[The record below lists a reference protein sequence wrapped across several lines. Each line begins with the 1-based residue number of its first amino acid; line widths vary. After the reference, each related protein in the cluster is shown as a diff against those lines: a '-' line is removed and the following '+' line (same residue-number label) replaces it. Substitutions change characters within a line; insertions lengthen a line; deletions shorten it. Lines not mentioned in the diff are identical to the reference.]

1 MTCRSSAMASEQSGE
16 WNVRLDSSLSMKGD
30 SWPFSMD
37 ANKLSME
44 GSLANPQSDALHS
57 GISAHSRAVERSRPC
72 RA

>member
-1 MTCRSSAMASEQSGE
+1 MASEQSGE

-37 ANKLSME
+37 ANRLSMD

-57 GISAHSRAVERSRPC
+57 GTSTHS
-72 RA
+72 